1 MLTSSVRESS
11 VDAYHDCADILA
23 DCTDVIMQC
32 IKDHPEGCTRKQISV
47 ETGICTA
54 TVSGLITPRLATR
67 EVIEAYLKK
76 PCPITGRRV
85 NWLHHPANNGQ
96 RSLFA

>member
-1 MLTSSVRESS
+1 MLSSVRESS
-11 VDAYHDCADILA
+11 VDAFHDCAQILE
-23 DCTDVIMQC
+23 DCGEQIMEC
-32 IKDHPEGCTRKQISV
+32 IKSHPEGCTRKQISV

-54 TVSGLITPRLATR
+54 TVSGLITPRLVKR

-85 NWLHHPANNGQ
+85 YWLHHPDNNGQ
-96 RSLFA
+96 QVLFA